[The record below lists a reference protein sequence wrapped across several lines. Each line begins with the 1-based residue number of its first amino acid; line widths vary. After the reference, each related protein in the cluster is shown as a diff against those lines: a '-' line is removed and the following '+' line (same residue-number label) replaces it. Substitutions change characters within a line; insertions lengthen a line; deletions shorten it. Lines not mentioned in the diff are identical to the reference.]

1 MAADSDGDL
10 ITTIITCEG
19 NIDDPEFPDKFKVI
33 IDQLNSLVCE
43 DKEKSLIVNKV
54 EPWNSVRVTFS
65 IPKEAALRLR
75 ELAAQGSSNLT
86 QLGILSVQVEGEVI
100 SLTIA
105 GRYGGEPQEIVL
117 NSGSSEES
125 ANKSQ
130 NDSSNISNTE
140 DSSTSL
146 PGPSNS
152 SNVSLALRNVVQI
165 ISAGPST
172 EKQPQFRSPNVV
184 APTDCEPIPTF
195 LNKQQP
201 ANQQKQMT
209 ASTALGANPVVQS
222 AVASTSRS
230 SYGPFPF
237 ASMTHAAQAINK
249 NAPAVSA
256 VPQTPTI
263 PLKHSQPPPPYPAV
277 QETVTSSQADHTV
290 PQTVTV
296 MGTNQ
301 YKAPNVMA
309 SSPSPNTNST
319 FIPNQASSL
328 GGNQVALS
336 SPLLV
341 NLLQNDGA
349 PSTSTN
355 TDVHANSQ
363 QQKMLPP
370 VVVEGST
377 MVNRIRPQKKPT
389 VRRKEPSPPTSL
401 DTLRT
406 EDLIVSS
413 APLVAELGHGPSA
426 FATVNTHA
434 QVQIPQKFPARQEVA
449 YKPVQS
455 VNQMTNST
463 PVVSTP
469 VHVSVSVQQTQ
480 SQPQQVQQQS
490 QQQMQMQGSAAKI
503 PVNGQPAKT
512 QVYQRPSQPQ
522 QNIAVQQQPVVGSQ
536 PMQVSSL
543 NQSGQQIAQQQHPV
557 VQQTT
562 VGANVNQQR
571 MVQIGVQQARQT
583 MQAVSTTVNQQTTQ
597 QYSRQQ
603 VQIQQQTV
611 QQPQPVQN
619 TVQPAVANQQSQPV
633 YQQHPNIQQQLHHN
647 QVKNVNVNQGST
659 NEFRYGQ
666 SQNILSRNPQEVNG
680 TQLPASSQNI
690 PHTTSSTTI
699 HSASTGAFAQTSTN
713 VPLSLPTNSTNVSVS
728 TTAVTTTSVSSPVQ
742 ASVNTSS
749 TSLTTN
755 SASSTSSTDIELTS
769 SGKPRQYLINPLTG
783 MMEPMP
789 SESSESEPESAIE
802 NQDEFFPLPSP
813 SNDRS
818 NSVFSD
824 DDADS
829 NLSKRNDAINTDQS
843 DSENAAK
850 STASE
855 NSLKLNRIKSSR
867 DSPMPTEKIKLRLK
881 LEKSEPVMPAYKV
894 DVSFVNASPSRKA
907 EKSSIKTSPS
917 STMSTALTFPVT
929 STSAN
934 MSPSSQSSGEE
945 PRVPPL
951 HISLRGRN
959 ASVVQIGKKE
969 KKKEF
974 SNATVGGIVTVSSA
988 SSSGAYTSGSDSD
1001 AGTKKKG
1008 KLKKLKET
1016 TDGNKLLQKK
1026 TFNMITSA
1034 TTSASKMPVA
1044 NVTMNSLSNAL
1055 KINNTVHTNM
1065 LKANSS
1071 TQDTS
1076 RGSSPSSNSGSRS
1089 PLELQQQ
1096 FVQRQQ
1102 SPQQQQQL
1110 PQQQALRSSPTKVI
1124 GDVDEI
1130 TVNSRVPSPP
1140 KLKTS
1145 PQSQPIIKNVIQV
1158 QSSVAEPELS
1168 NHTNEHKIG
1177 GGKTKRRDTKKKSI
1191 SPEGSGDGL
1200 QREQNLLSGGGLV
1213 DSQIKWRKIS
1223 SKGSDEIPTT
1233 SPPTSTVSTTTVTTL
1248 IKSMEPA
1255 PAGTNELNSSIKQI
1269 TEVKQTSTEV
1279 ETSSRVIGDKSVR
1292 QPEPNGLRK
1301 DLATQA
1307 KRRKLSLLDE
1317 SDLHQMES
1325 QKTGTSQLASQLA
1338 GLDPTVVSL
1347 TKVTNPSVTIDEIEK
1362 VSASPP
1368 KNILQITDSTNVDNK
1383 VSISE
1388 KNVTQQPLQQNQ
1400 QQVQQQQQQKQQLQQ
1415 QQQKQQQ
1422 QLQQQQKQQQQQQ
1435 QPQLQQ
1441 QKQQQQP
1448 QPQQQKQQQQQ
1459 KPHVSTQQPPKTIVV
1474 QQQIQKKV
1482 IIQQQQS
1489 QSQSQ
1494 PQSQLQPQQ
1503 QPQQQPQSQSQ
1514 SQLNI
1519 QLQQHKSSLAQ
1530 KQLQQKSSVS
1540 QQQLK
1545 ADIETAKLLV
1555 GSGQKLKNHTL
1566 ATVAKNDISKLTP
1579 VTALQAKK
1587 LLPNHQIISN
1597 RSTQVEATVQRVTL
1611 IKTTPNLDKIIE
1623 LPVTSKTEESSSNEP
1638 EKISVDKISTLP
1650 INDLSSTETKVK
1662 EKLIENQSIDGV
1674 VTVQPNSGT
1683 AAEDSGIESM
1693 DALSEKS
1700 PNQGESPIHRPTG
1713 SSVSQTALEP
1723 SPLSTVPS
1731 TRLTPEKDIVVASV
1745 KSTETAIEI
1754 NDVPSLPLDSSSNCN
1769 NSSGVNINLSE
1780 EVTENHLDE
1789 KLEPQ
1794 TTSEILVSE
1803 PSVSTSE
1810 EIKPDIAD
1818 ISLKTEVESVDI
1830 TSVKVESLK
1839 VEEIKVEPIDIKE
1852 EDKIVKVES
1861 IEKVEGVNDN
1871 NNIKNSNY
1879 NNQKEDQDTAKT
1891 IENYVSVEVETHEES
1906 EIAAIDE
1913 IQSKIEI
1920 ETEVYQED
1928 SIIDDTRQEPRTESP
1943 VIEQKEMPVKVE
1955 IKLPDDN
1962 QTEDTKMSTEEP
1974 SNTTDESLATSLNLQ
1989 KATEDLVT
1997 KMVSENVSSN
2007 CESNAPAS
2015 PSCDDDPQPIRITPP
2030 LYTYSNP
2037 VVMQRD
2043 DTPSPAPQTSGELES
2058 SSEPSTT
2065 TTPEQLKR
2073 KRRRKQELEGRQDV
2087 ICIEEAEETQ
2097 VNSDEFV
2104 LNKKGNNNKPSLLE
2118 QLLIDNDTVTPSQIG
2133 EKRSLRTRSQKSVE
2147 QGRAGKVQSER
2158 RSISP
2163 YAKLNTKQLVN
2174 QAATKVVGL
2183 TTANIS
2189 AAIPSKV
2196 GGKRRRQESESSGTS
2211 NSEEQPRTGKR
2222 KCSENAAGLIKA
2234 CMGVDESAG
2243 GPVKRQLTTGKDD
2256 TQVKK
2261 GINILSKSKKGP
2273 MLVDIESSDDEHNN
2287 ENPVKAKSKVLD
2299 ETCTGSPKPKDQKT
2313 GGAGGAATGV
2323 QLNVANSTQQNNT
2336 VTQRAQ
2342 RLLLSKQQQQHA
2354 QQAQSQH
2361 QSALQQTQHQTR
2373 SNSPSLQHHQT
2384 TAGSNPGGG
2393 LVMKD
2398 RLRGSNNSSEPAEVA
2413 ATRRSVRQSTA
2424 SPLAAPPAGNTR
2436 GATSRSSTLEEANRR
2451 KTRSGAAVAAG
2462 DEPQTKR
2469 RKVIRDPK

>member
-2211 NSEEQPRTGKR
+2211 NSEEQPRTG
-2222 KCSENAAGLIKA
+2222 
-2234 CMGVDESAG
+2234 
-2243 GPVKRQLTTGKDD
+2243 
-2256 TQVKK
+2256 
-2261 GINILSKSKKGP
+2261 P